1 MTDTPLKDTLTE
13 RLGVLTRRETEA
25 RILIPIVEAMAEAFG
40 KAEVHAVLRKTIVEI
55 ARRQGKAL
63 AEDFGKDSAAF
74 LETLQFW
81 TKDEALEIETL
92 RDDGRHLDFNVTR
105 CRYAEMYRALGVPEL
120 GALLSCNRDFALIEG
135 FNENARLT
143 REQTIMQ
150 GAACCTFRYDFGE
163 DASGK
168 TA

>member
-1 MTDTPLKDTLTE
+1 MTDVPLKDTLTE

-25 RILIPIVEAMAEAFG
+25 RILIPVIEAMAEAFG
-40 KAEVHAVLRKTIVEI
+40 KEEVHAILRKTIVEI

-63 AEDFGKDSAAF
+63 ADDFGADSAAF

-81 TKDEALEIETL
+81 TKDNALEIETL

-105 CRYAEMYRALGVPEL
+105 CRYAEMYRALGIPEL
-120 GALLSCNRDFALIEG
+120 GAILSCNRDFALIEG
-135 FNENARLT
+135 FNEDAKLT

-150 GAACCTFRYDFGE
+150 GAPCCTFRYDFGVGA
-163 DASGK
+163 DDKPA
-168 TA
+168 